1 MYRVNVYKNNCDE
14 AAMYNTVV
22 FFGDSN
28 DYMAFPLVKVCPG
41 IDQPPYLYPWFIPTD
56 SRNVDSMVRTVHQIW
71 DNDIKS
77 EELVFVCLS
86 EKSSEI
92 FASYKYNDKVLYKNK
107 IPENATTGRCMV
119 WDNIGTL
126 TKRIEEL
133 INNVAFH
140 GNF

>member
-28 DYMAFPLVKVCPG
+28 DYMAFPLINVCPG

-56 SRNVDSMVRTVHQIW
+56 GCDVDSMIRTIHQIW

-92 FASYKYNDKVLYKNK
+92 FASYKYSDKVLYKNK
-107 IPENATTGRCMV
+107 IPENATTGCCMV
-119 WDNIGTL
+119 WNNIRTL
-126 TKRIEEL
+126 TEHISKL
-133 INNVAFH
+133 INKVTFN